1 MRGMHGVTA
10 RDGLYLRVCVA
21 VVVCLVGTPALAD
34 PGRRADAGWDVLH
47 QRSREALASR
57 QPSPTIVVGFTGGLE
72 GQNSQVS
79 GVVRLRRAI
88 DEQFGDS
95 PDVTALAYSNF
106 KWRHAATEVTALVR
120 RQGTEPAIVVYGHS
134 WGAGAIGK
142 FARELER
149 EGIEIALAI
158 YIDAF
163 SIRNPRVPGNV
174 HYAVNLYQRTGV
186 LRGLPLRGKKHLV
199 ARAPEST
206 VILGSLRIRPETDH
220 FGWSWN
226 LVQPLLYR
234 HHHRISHDLRIQEYL
249 LGLLAPQQEAADP
262 GAPPPGS

>member
-1 MRGMHGVTA
+1 MRDMQGMTA
-10 RDGLYLRVCVA
+10 RDRLCLRACLA
-21 VVVCLVGTPALAD
+21 VVVCLAAATPAQAD
-34 PGRRADAGWDVLH
+34 PGRRADGGWNILQ
-47 QRSREALASR
+47 QRSRDALATRPAS
-57 QPSPTIVVGFTGGLE
+57 STIVIGFTGGME

-88 DEQFGDS
+88 DEQFGGS
-95 PDVTALAYSNF
+95 PEVTALAYSNF
-106 KWRHAATEVTALVR
+106 RWRRAAAEVTALVR
-120 RQGTEPAIVVYGHS
+120 AQGAEPAIVVYGHS

-149 EGIEIALAI
+149 EGIAIALAI

-163 SIRNPRVPGNV
+163 TIRNPRVPGNV

-199 ARAPEST
+199 AREPDAT
-206 VILGSLRIRPETDH
+206 VILGSLRIRPETAH

-234 HHHRISHDLRIQEYL
+234 HHHRIGHDLRIQDYV
-249 LGLLAPQQEAADP
+249 LGLLALQEATEGETVPA
-262 GAPPPGS
+262 SY